1 MTLSIHLPQP
11 MEQALNRYCASH
23 AISQGQVIEQ
33 ALEQFLSAQDQPP
46 NAYELGQAGFGADE
60 THAGDIARN
69 SKQLLSHLGRARL
82 FTPHTHQFNGICSGI
97 KGMPLRWEACF
108 D

>member
-11 MEQALNRYCASH
+11 VEQALNSYCVSH
-23 AISQGQVIEQ
+23 AVSHDEAIKQ
-33 ALEQFLSAQDQPP
+33 ALAQFLSTQEQPP

-69 SKQLLSHLGRARL
+69 SKQLIRQKFRGESAG
-82 FTPHTHQFNGICSGI
+82 
-97 KGMPLRWEACF
+97 
-108 D
+108 